1 MCFLST
7 TCEACIHQ
15 FCAERGV
22 LVNTCI
28 TNRMDV
34 TKITLAVLFILSL
47 VAGCFWILRPFL
59 TGILWAVIIVV
70 ATWPLQLGLES
81 RLHGRRWAAVTIMTF
96 ALLMVFILPFS
107 LAVLEIVSRGDDIVS
122 WFGSLSAFT
131 IPPPPEWVRQ
141 IPFSGPRLMARW
153 QEYSTLHPDE
163 LSSRLAPYAGRVVE
177 WFVARA
183 GSVGVMLLNFFL
195 TVIIAPI
202 IYTHGEKASSV
213 MCRLASRLGGPRGEE
228 AVLLAARAVRGVA
241 LGVVVT
247 ALVQSVLGGA
257 GLLIAGVPVA
267 LLLTGV
273 MFILCVAQ
281 IGPSLVMIPAII
293 WLFWTGETLWGTV
306 LILWTIPIVLLDNFL
321 RPALIRKGADLP
333 LVLIFAGVIG
343 GLIAFGVVGLF
354 IGPVILAVAFT
365 LIQAWIGEGP
375 HAHDVVPESRAPE

>member
-1 MCFLST
+1 
-7 TCEACIHQ
+7 
-15 FCAERGV
+15 
-22 LVNTCI
+22 
-28 TNRMDV
+28 MDV
-34 TKITLAVLFILSL
+34 TKVTLAVLFILSL

-59 TGILWAVIIVV
+59 TGILWAIIIVV
-70 ATWPLQLGLES
+70 ATWPLLLRLES
-81 RLHGRRWAAVTIMTF
+81 RLHGRRWAAVMVMTL
-96 ALLMVFILPFS
+96 ALVMVFVLPFS
-107 LAVLEIVSRGDDIVS
+107 VAVLEIVNRSGDIVS
-122 WFGSLSAFT
+122 WIGSLSAFSL
-131 IPPPPEWVRQ
+131 PYPPEWVQ
-141 IPFSGPRLMARW
+141 KIPFSGPHLMERW
-153 QEYSTLHPDE
+153 QELSALHADE
-163 LSSRLAPYAGRVVE
+163 LSSRLAPYASGVVG
-177 WFVARA
+177 WFVART

-195 TVIIAPI
+195 TVIIVPF
-202 IYTHGEKASSV
+202 IYAHGEKASST
-213 MCRLASRLGGPRGEE
+213 MLRLASRLGGPRGGD

-306 LILWTIPIVLLDNFL
+306 LIIWTIPVVLLDNFL

-333 LVLIFAGVIG
+333 LLLIFAGVIG

-365 LIQAWIGEGP
+365 LIQVWIGE
-375 HAHDVVPESRAPE
+375 EQSRDGQRSQVSE